1 MKRFSFLQNLDAD
14 LKQSLMIQLRNLWT
28 HTSTALEGN
37 TLSLG
42 ETAFVIE
49 EGLTV
54 SGKPLKDHEEVVG
67 HAQAIELIYSY
78 LDRHGGITKE
88 ELFELHKAI
97 QTERISDIYKPVGNW
112 KVEPNGTTAITDD
125 QQQIFL
131 EYAAPNNV
139 PALMQAWFDLL
150 DRYCKADLDKDKALN
165 AYAELHISFVRIHP
179 FFDGNGRIARLVANL
194 PVLKTGLPPII
205 IPTEKRREYIRLL
218 SKYELAVGQP
228 VAGEALLP
236 QKERLEDFIKFCG
249 SSWKP
254 SLEIVEAIAD
264 KQAMRNQFRPGV

>member
-1 MKRFSFLQNLDAD
+1 
-14 LKQSLMIQLRNLWT
+14 
-28 HTSTALEGN
+28 
-37 TLSLG
+37 
-42 ETAFVIE
+42 
-49 EGLTV
+49 

-67 HAQAIELIYSY
+67 HAQAIKLIYSY
-78 LDRHGGITKE
+78 LDRHGGITKK

-139 PALMQAWFDLL
+139 PALMHAWFELL
-150 DRYCKADLDKDKALN
+150 DNYCKLDLDKDKALN
-165 AYAELHISFVRIHP
+165 AYVELHISLVRIHP
-179 FFDGNGRIARLVANL
+179 FFDDNGRIARLVANL

-205 IPTEKRREYIRLL
+205 IPTENRREYIRLL
-218 SKYELAVGQP
+218 SRYELAVGQP

-236 QKERLEDFIKFCG
+236 QKERLEDFMKFCD

-254 SLEIVEAIAD
+254 SLEIVEAIHN
-264 KQAMRNQFRPGV
+264 KQARRRQV